1 MQNINPTTAGDVLM
15 NAFAHT
21 STSTST
27 STSTRTRTSAQSST
41 QNSTQSS
48 THNGTP
54 HAWREDLA
62 LLESS
67 VPFTRRLLRAGEAVY
82 LGGDGFTSLHVINA
96 GQFKTVN
103 YTADGRGQ
111 VVGLHFKGAW
121 LGFDGIATGRHACD
135 AVALDTGEVW
145 TLRYDALL
153 QAGAQQP
160 QLMRMLHT
168 AMSLQIS
175 RECDS
180 LLSLGTLPADAR
192 VANFINDWAESLAAR
207 DLRTDQIR
215 LHMSRAEIGNY
226 LGMTLETVS
235 RALRRLTEAG
245 VIRFDEKG
253 RRDISIPSLQALR
266 NVIRCELDPADTAP
280 WRASAQPA
288 CTAS

>member
-1 MQNINPTTAGDVLM
+1 M
-15 NAFAHT
+15 NAFANP
-21 STSTST
+21 STHADTA
-27 STSTRTRTSAQSST
+27 RTPSLAGRVPLLDAHRRAAAAAST
-41 QNSTQSS
+41 QA
-48 THNGTP
+48 
-54 HAWREDLA
+54 HAWREDLS

-153 QAGAQQP
+153 QAGAKQP
-160 QLMRMLHT
+160 QLMRMMHM
-168 AMSLQIS
+168 AMSQQIS

-215 LHMSRAEIGNY
+215 LHMSRAEIGNF

-235 RALRRLTEAG
+235 RALRRLADAG

-266 NVIRCELDPADTAP
+266 DVIRCELDPANTAP
-280 WRASAQPA
+280 WRVSAQPG
-288 CTAS
+288 CRAS